1 MIEHPKERL
10 ADTSFLSFW
19 FFKRGEGLSP
29 TKIKLPFYEN
39 ITVTE
44 NQSPSYAE
52 YNPLGR
58 SGSLFTFTGTK
69 SREFK
74 VSFNLTF
81 DHISKFSYSVPQIS
95 KPSDKDLFF
104 VTEDTPENDS
114 YAHLVNPTTLNKP
127 VDDKIT
133 QLVMHWINLIR
144 SSVVNNADDF
154 SPPPLIRLN
163 HGTMYR
169 NVPCV
174 CVGYDI
180 SHDESA
186 GYERTSMLPKRL
198 NITMNLK
205 ELRRNT
211 ITQFF
216 ELVNA
221 PSALL
226 NDPAIVGTTQPAA
239 TQTTAIDDYPK
250 GWEKVINGKSMDPT
264 HATFTFI
271 EPI

>member
-19 FFKRGEGLSP
+19 FFEKSNNGMP
-29 TKIKLPFYEN
+29 IKIKLPFYEN
-39 ITVTE
+39 VIVTE
-44 NQSPSYAE
+44 NQTPSYSE

-81 DHISKFSYSVPQIS
+81 DHISKFSYSVPKIS

-104 VTEDTPENDS
+104 VTEDTPENNS
-114 YAHLVNPTTLNKP
+114 YTHLVNATTLNKP
-127 VDDKIT
+127 ADDKIT

-174 CVGYDI
+174 CFGYDI

-198 NITMNLK
+198 NISMNLK
-205 ELRRNT
+205 ELRRNK
-211 ITQFF
+211 IIQFF
-216 ELVNA
+216 ELVDA
-221 PSALL
+221 PLPIINS
-226 NDPAIVGTTQPAA
+226 V
-239 TQTTAIDDYPK
+239 DDSPK
-250 GWEKVINGKSMDPT
+250 GWEQVINGKSMDPVT
-264 HATFTFI
+264 HKFDQVFI
-271 EPI
+271 FNNPALIP